1 MGKFVKV
8 SISKS
13 PRCDQTHRLWGPVTG
28 NAAAPWWVCT
38 PADPPL
44 PLSLLLEPIT
54 TFSLRSEVEEPADGG
69 PGAGQAGASSITL
82 PVRRWGRRMWLPRV
96 TGSRTHCSR
105 KYREV
110 AVRKM
115 LPYIQADGDLWS
127 CLEAESNVD
136 IISVGKMLCNLQRN
150 DSLLHVWGC
159 QHTQNRNIIQNAE
172 VWLLDFFQVTSVF
185 F

>member
-13 PRCDQTHRLWGPVTG
+13 PRCDQTHWLWGPVTG

-82 PVRRWGRRMWLPRV
+82 PVRRWGRRMCSLVSRGLGHTARGNTGRRRSGKCSLTSRPMETSGLAWKPRAML
-96 TGSRTHCSR
+96 TLFQWEKCFATSKGTIHYCMFGAASTH
-105 KYREV
+105 K
-110 AVRKM
+110 
-115 LPYIQADGDLWS
+115 IG
-127 CLEAESNVD
+127 
-136 IISVGKMLCNLQRN
+136 
-150 DSLLHVWGC
+150 
-159 QHTQNRNIIQNAE
+159 T
-172 VWLLDFFQVTSVF
+172 
-185 F
+185 